1 MSKAFVAILMGSH
14 SDREVMQHCKA
25 TCHSLG
31 LDCET
36 RVLSAHRTPAA
47 LSAYLQQAT
56 DRGCF
61 AFIAAAGMAA
71 HLAGSVA
78 AQSTLPVIGVPLVAS
93 DLGGMDAL
101 LSTVQMPGG
110 MPVACMAIGKPGAKN
125 AAFFAAQIHALSNP
139 EIRLRLQKQREQQ
152 ARAILEQAAVS

>member
-1 MSKAFVAILMGSH
+1 MSKPFVAILMGSH
-14 SDREVMQHCKA
+14 SDRDVMQHCQA

-31 LDCET
+31 LASDMQ
-36 RVLSAHRTPAA
+36 VLSAHRTPAA
-47 LSAYLQQAT
+47 LSAYIKQAT
-56 DRGCF
+56 QNGCF

-110 MPVACMAIGKPGAKN
+110 MPVACMAIGKAGAKN
-125 AAFFAAQIHALSNP
+125 AAFFAAQIYAISNP
-139 EIRLRLQKQREQQ
+139 DMRLRLQQQREHQ
-152 ARAILEQAAVS
+152 AQAILKKTAH

>member
-1 MSKAFVAILMGSH
+1 MTKPFVAILMGSH
-14 SDREVMQHCKA
+14 SDHEVMQHCQA

-31 LDCET
+31 LASDMK
-36 RVLSAHRTPAA
+36 VLSAHRTPTA
-47 LSAYLQQAT
+47 LSAYIKDAIQQ
-56 DRGCF
+56 GCF
-61 AFIAAAGMAA
+61 SFIAAAGMAA

-110 MPVACMAIGKPGAKN
+110 MPVACMAIGKAGAKN
-125 AAFFAAQIHALSNP
+125 AAFFAAQIHAVHNP
-139 EIRLRLQKQREQQ
+139 DMQQRLQQQREQQ
-152 ARAILEQAAVS
+152 AQAILEQAHS